1 VEECIVTTSDGE
13 AVLVIHNADDVITV
27 DQDRR
32 IVRNGSV
39 VIRGNRI
46 ERVVKATDVSD
57 QELRGRVIDAAGKIL
72 LPGLIDTHI
81 HTTKQLNRGLAD
93 EVELRDHLLERQFPF
108 EAQMDEEDAYWS
120 SLACTLE
127 LIRSGTTCFIEA
139 GNHYPDATGRAIEE
153 SGMRGIVARTASDLE
168 KSLQGSLPER
178 LFREHTDD
186 ILAKSTAT
194 VERWNGAADGRI
206 RAWFQVRITY
216 LGSDRLCRESKRL
229 ADLHG
234 VGFEAHCTT
243 SWENRQTVYRQ
254 FGSSELRRL
263 ERLDAL
269 GPNVMLVHM
278 GWVED
283 ADLHLLRDHD
293 LKISHCPGSSLH
305 ASMGSIVNG
314 KIPTYLALGATV
326 GLGSDSAGSNN
337 SLDMFRNMYLMSAH
351 KEVHHDARLLPA
363 ETALE
368 MATINGARVALW
380 DDEIGSLEPGKRA
393 DMILV
398 DAWRPEMQP
407 VHNPVSNLVY
417 SANAGC
423 VDTTIV
429 DGRVLMEGRRVKTLD
444 TTRILEEA
452 SRRAPAIARRAGLDS
467 VAKPRWPI
475 V

>member
-1 VEECIVTTSDGE
+1 VTVAADEG
-13 AVLVIHNADDVITV
+13 LVIHNADYVVTV
-27 DQDRR
+27 DADRR

-39 VIRGNRI
+39 VIRGSRI
-46 ERVVKATDVSD
+46 ERIVKATDVSAG
-57 QELRGRVIDAAGKIL
+57 ELRGRVIDAAGKIVM
-72 LPGLIDTHI
+72 PGLIDTHI

-93 EVELRDHLLERQFPF
+93 DVELRDHLLERQFPF

-120 SLACTLE
+120 SLAAALE

-153 SGMRGIVARTASDLE
+153 SGLRGIVARTASDLE
-168 KSLQGSLPER
+168 GSAQGSLPER
-178 LFREHTDD
+178 LFRERTED

-194 VERWNGAADGRI
+194 VERWNNAADGRI

-216 LGSDRLCRESKRL
+216 LGSDHLCRELKRL
-229 ADLHG
+229 ADQYG
-234 VGFEAHCTT
+234 VGLEAHCTT

-254 FGSSELRRL
+254 YGMSELRRL
-263 ERLDAL
+263 ERLDVL
-269 GPNVMLVHM
+269 GPNVMLIHM

-305 ASMGSIVNG
+305 ASMGSIING
-314 KIPTYLALGATV
+314 KIPTYLAMGVTV

-337 SLDMFRNMYLMSAH
+337 SLDMFRNMYLEGAH

-363 ETALE
+363 ESVLE
-368 MATINGARVALW
+368 MATRNGARVALW

-393 DMILV
+393 DVILV
-398 DAWRPEMQP
+398 DTDRPEMQP

-417 SANAGC
+417 SANGAC

-429 DGRVLMEGRRVKTLD
+429 DGRVLMEGRRVLTLD
-444 TTRILEEA
+444 APRILSEA
-452 SRRAPAIARRAGLDS
+452 TRRAPEIVRRAGME
-467 VAKPRWPI
+467 AFARPRWPMT
-475 V
+475 

>member
-1 VEECIVTTSDGE
+1 VTAG
-13 AVLVIHNADDVITV
+13 AGAGLVIHNADYVITV
-27 DQDRR
+27 DPDRR

-46 ERVVKATDVSD
+46 ERVVKASDVTAD
-57 QELRGRVIDAAGKIL
+57 DLRGRVIDARGRIAM
-72 LPGLIDTHI
+72 PGLIDTHI

-120 SLACTLE
+120 SLACALE

-178 LFREHTDD
+178 LFREHTAD
-186 ILAKSTAT
+186 ILAKSRAT

-216 LGSDRLCRESKRL
+216 LGSDPLCREMKQL
-229 ADLHG
+229 ADRYG

-269 GPNVMLVHM
+269 GPNVMLIHM
-278 GWVED
+278 GWVEE

-305 ASMGSIVNG
+305 ASMGSIING
-314 KIPTYLALGATV
+314 KIPTYLAMGVAV
-326 GLGSDSAGSNN
+326 GLGSDSAASSNH
-337 SLDMFRNMYLMSAH
+337 LDMFRHMYQMSAH
-351 KEVHHDARLLPA
+351 KEVHHDARLMPA

-368 MATINGARVALW
+368 MATRNGARVALW
-380 DDEIGSLEPGKRA
+380 DDEIGSLEAGKRA
-393 DMILV
+393 DLVLV
-398 DAWRPEMQP
+398 DVERPEMQP

-417 SANAGC
+417 SASAAC

-429 DGRVLMEGRRVKTLD
+429 DGRVLMEGRRVLTLD
-444 TTRILEEA
+444 APRILAEA
-452 SRRAPAIARRAGLDS
+452 KRRAPDIVRRAGMEAFARPS
-467 VAKPRWPI
+467 WPI
-475 V
+475 D